1 MKGDGVGGR
10 IALHLMVAGRLFLT
24 FLRSLFQNIWSG
36 YLVVCS
42 MFSLLGPAS
51 AVMEPGLTQLYATM
65 AALFVGEIT
74 VLTSFWL
81 CENVFKDY
89 PNNDRPEQ

>member
-1 MKGDGVGGR
+1 
-10 IALHLMVAGRLFLT
+10 
-24 FLRSLFQNIWSG
+24 
-36 YLVVCS
+36 

-65 AALFVGEIT
+65 AALFVGEIM

-81 CENVFKDY
+81 CENVFNIRPLIRTIGF
-89 PNNDRPEQ
+89 PNF